1 MSPKN
6 LEIQLRS
13 AERADVLYVAAR
25 LREADRRELEAAS
38 GMSCED
44 ALLTSWLSSD
54 YAVSGIGSDGMP
66 LALFGYRGLG
76 VSGAVPWCACTE
88 RVQFSVSPA
97 DARAFLRISREVAQ
111 QLEFKFTSQKNYVMD
126 EHTAAKRW
134 LRALGYKLCAPEP
147 YGPFGALFCKF
158 YKYSGKL

>member
-1 MSPKN
+1 MEKFKVATR
-6 LEIQLRS
+6 E
-13 AERADVLYVAAR
+13 AARADVLYVASR

-38 GMSCED
+38 RMSCED

-54 YAVSGIGSDGMP
+54 YAVSGIGSDCMP
-66 LALFGYRGLG
+66 LALFGYRRLG

-97 DARAFLRISREVAQ
+97 DARFFLRISREVAQ
-111 QLEFKFTSQKNYVMD
+111 QLEFKFSSQKNYVMD

-147 YGPFGALFCKF
+147 YGPFGVLFCKF
-158 YKYSGKL
+158 YKFSCKL